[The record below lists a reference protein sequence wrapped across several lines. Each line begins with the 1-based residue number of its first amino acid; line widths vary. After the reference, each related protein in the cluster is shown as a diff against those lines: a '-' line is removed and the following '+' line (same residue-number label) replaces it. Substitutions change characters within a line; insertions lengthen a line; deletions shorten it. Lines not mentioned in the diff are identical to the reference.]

1 MNLIHVGLAVQ
12 HEPSQFHTDHHLE
25 YQSRIEKCIPMVTKI
40 SVGKDKPILCCN
52 VINEETQNRESYN
65 ANKIGPSE
73 SLVAHVTHMSR
84 STDMKS
90 PKKGQVTVYSYF
102 RLSKKA
108 MLRT

>member
-1 MNLIHVGLAVQ
+1 MSL
-12 HEPSQFHTDHHLE
+12 PSFIQITTWNIRVASKNVYL
-25 YQSRIEKCIPMVTKI
+25 MVTKI